1 MTRILYVYA
10 IGRRI
15 TADELTGVSG
25 VDGTSEFGI
34 CTRNDLS
41 AVYSNVA
48 AHEFSQAAIDARASD
63 LEWLGAIGY
72 AHQKVNERLAERAT
86 IVPLRAFTLFSSSEA
101 LNSYLATNHDGLEGT
116 LERLQDRSEWTLR
129 FEFDH
134 DRWSSAVIDRV
145 ESLKKLVQEAEIAPA
160 GKAYLLKKKL
170 DDERKKAAKE
180 AEESLV
186 REVESRVRSM
196 IDAELLTE
204 TRQTR
209 AGSFP
214 QINLLAK
221 RTDTSAIE
229 SIERQLTSEYA
240 SDGVRFVL
248 TGPWPAYSFAGGAR

>member
-10 IGRRI
+10 IGREIDR
-15 TADELTGVSG
+15 EVLNGVHG
-25 VDGTSEFGI
+25 VDGTSDFGV
-34 CTRNDLS
+34 CSRDHLT

-48 AHEFSQAAIDARASD
+48 AHEFSQAAIDARAAD

-72 AHQKVNERLAERAT
+72 AHQKVNEKLAEEST

-101 LNSYLATNHDGLEGT
+101 LTSYLATHHPELEET
-116 LERLQDRSEWTLR
+116 LARLHDRSEWTLR

-134 DRWSSAVIDRV
+134 DRWSSAVVDRV
-145 ESLKKLVQEAEIAPA
+145 DSLRKLVQEAETAPA

-186 REVESRVRSM
+186 REVESRLRTM

-214 QINLLAK
+214 QINLLA
-221 RTDTSAIE
+221 RRNDSSAIE
-229 SIERQLTSEYA
+229 TIEKQLTNDYA

-248 TGPWPAYSFAGGAR
+248 TGPWPAYSFAGSAR